1 MSFLDQINH
10 AWDEGKKPV
19 EEGIKGI
26 FSKAKEHEDELQN
39 KNQRGKE
46 KTGERTK

>member
-26 FSKAKEHEDELQN
+26 FSKAKDFEKDLQN
-39 KNQRGKE
+39 QKE
-46 KTGERTK
+46 RNSADKAR